1 MKVCPLTTRWSAF
14 ELQGTSTGIL
24 ATNSPEVDP
33 ELGRLIH
40 ITTHALADE
49 EPYYHE
55 DPNHENH
62 EKTLV
67 GGLND
72 MSGPWNWN
80 TEAFKVHKI
89 WTTGSPLPSTM
100 WFKIKEAEKNTW
112 YRYSL
117 CVGKGNVQDFN
128 FEHF

>member
-1 MKVCPLTTRWSAF
+1 M
-14 ELQGTSTGIL
+14 
-24 ATNSPEVDP
+24 
-33 ELGRLIH
+33 H
-40 ITTHALADE
+40 ITTHPLADE
-49 EPYYHE
+49 DPYYHE

-89 WTTGSPLPSTM
+89 WFTGSPLASSM

-117 CVGKGNVQDFN
+117 CIGKGNVQDYN
-128 FEHF
+128 PGCNSPR